1 VVHLDE
7 SAPMVMGEDGEM
19 RSVIRTS
26 LGGYQVMG
34 EDGEMRSARADD
46 VGAHDSA
53 AAATAGAHDDVHD
66 EGEELRLSAVS
77 SVAAK
82 RGVVRKL
89 AAERAQLSAALE
101 TARAQ
106 AAELQAACSVLAQSN
121 L

>member
-1 VVHLDE
+1 
-7 SAPMVMGEDGEM
+7 
-19 RSVIRTS
+19 
-26 LGGYQVMG
+26 MG

-53 AAATAGAHDDVHD
+53 AAATAGAHDDAHD

-106 AAELQAACSVLAQSN
+106 TAELQAACSVLAQSN